1 VAALLGGG
9 RKMKNIAQLKLKE
22 NEKMALQELKQKL
35 LKSFPDVKVILYGS
49 KVRSD
54 DEEFSDIDLL
64 ILINSQVIRRIKEE
78 ITEIT
83 YDMELKYD
91 VVFGII
97 IENRDFWESP
107 LANAMPLHWNIDRE
121 GVHV

>member
-1 VAALLGGG
+1 
-9 RKMKNIAQLKLKE
+9 MKNIAQLKLKE

>member
-1 VAALLGGG
+1 
-9 RKMKNIAQLKLKE
+9 MKNIVQLKLKE
-22 NEKMALQELKQKL
+22 NEKKALQELKQKL
-35 LKSFPDVKVILYGS
+35 LKRFPDVEVILYGS

-83 YDMELKYD
+83 YDIELKYD